1 MMLLRK
7 KGLACFLAAATAMAF
22 PAVSGF
28 AADPDPSQTP
38 VADIPEEYI
47 WEQIEKIESGE
58 TDSVLIHVKVLESAR
73 TIPVE
78 ILGTIGEQDM
88 ILTVS
93 VYESVSEPYPA
104 YEWTFNG
111 IISGLEAAQED
122 FDIGV
127 EIDSAEVYNGA
138 DSVLAEGVD
147 FTTFSLNCNGNVPTG
162 AILYM
167 PAADETA
174 MYEMQNIYGYSRGS
188 KAILDFGGVRGAG
201 YADKYNNDGWWMSIS
216 SFQRGVRDYIMTP
229 DELEGQEIYQDNQSF
244 SEIEEAEEQ
253 IQAGLSQG
261 FSELNLRLEQ
271 YSDREYVL
279 SAATLQAVR
288 DVGADLNITF
298 PGAEASATYSW
309 IFQGAEMEGEIPA
322 VDLTVS
328 FPYNDETAQEVDQI
342 ITNDVEMQILDF
354 RHSGK
359 LPAGTDFTTLFSL
372 DRKDLAGTQGYLYY
386 LNEESGMLELV
397 SRTDFY
403 LTDGAVYTRLNDLSH
418 CSAYVITDQMAE
430 GPQVDNTL
438 PEPEPE
444 PQPTPEPEPEPQPT
458 PGSGQT
464 EPQPQDPSEQP
475 SGTDDQ
481 NTDGGQKTP
490 VEQIRAPKTAD
501 GAEAGCMMVLMFAAG
516 AAIVFCARKIR
527 AGR

>member
-127 EIDSAEVYNGA
+127 EIDSAEVYNGV
-138 DSVLAEGVD
+138 DSVVAEDVN
-147 FTTFSLNCNGNVPTG
+147 FTTFSLDCNGNVPAG
-162 AILYM
+162 AILCM

-174 MYEMQNIYGYSRGS
+174 YYEMQNVYGYSRGS
-188 KAILDFGGVRGAG
+188 KAILEFGGGAG
-201 YADKYNNDGWWMSIS
+201 YADSYTNGWWMSVRE
-216 SFQRGVRDYIMTP
+216 FQSGVRDYIMTP
-229 DELEGQEIYQDNQSF
+229 DKLEGQEIYQDNQLF
-244 SEIEEAEEQ
+244 SEIEEAEKQ
-253 IQAGLSQG
+253 IQVGLCQG
-261 FSELNLRLEQ
+261 FSELNLRLGQ
-271 YSDREYVL
+271 YSGREYVL

-288 DVGADLNITF
+288 DAGADLNITF

-309 IFQGAEMEGEIPA
+309 MFRGTEMAGDIPA
-322 VDLTVS
+322 VDLTVQ
-328 FPYNDETAQEVDQI
+328 FPDNNETAQEVDQI
-342 ITNDVEMQILDF
+342 IKNDVEMQILDF

-403 LTDGAVYTRLNDLSH
+403 LTEHQTMEAIYVRLNDLSH
-418 CSAYVITDQMAE
+418 CSVYVVTDQMAE

-444 PQPTPEPEPEPQPT
+444 PQPTPEP
-458 PGSGQT
+458 GQT

-501 GAEAGCMMVLMFAAG
+501 GAAAGCMMVLMFAAG
-516 AAIVFCARKIR
+516 AVSVFCARKIR